1 MKRVVLLRRLGRAF
15 VGASWS
21 VPLRFFSLP
30 AIAASMVFASGGT
43 LTVNG
48 LLQPDVIFAG
58 VFVSFCLRLL
68 DNLALEFAV
77 FPAILRILKGMK

>member
-21 VPLRFFSLP
+21 VPLRFFSVP
-30 AIAASMVFASGGT
+30 AIAASMVVAAGGT
-43 LTVNG
+43 LTVNS
-48 LLQPDVIFAG
+48 LLQPGVISAG

>member
-1 MKRVVLLRRLGRAF
+1 MLLRRLVRAF
-15 VGASWS
+15 VGAIWS
-21 VPLRFFSLP
+21 VPLRFFSVP
-30 AIAASMVFASGGT
+30 AIAASMAVAAGGT
-43 LTVNG
+43 LTANS
-48 LLQPDVIFAG
+48 LLQPGVISAG

>member
-1 MKRVVLLRRLGRAF
+1 MLLRRLGRAF

>member
-1 MKRVVLLRRLGRAF
+1 MLLRRFGRAF

-21 VPLRFFSLP
+21 VPLRFFSVP
-30 AIAASMVFASGGT
+30 AIAASMVVAAGGT
-43 LTVNG
+43 LTVNS
-48 LLQPDVIFAG
+48 LLQPGVISAG

>member
-1 MKRVVLLRRLGRAF
+1 MLLRRLGRAF

-21 VPLRFFSLP
+21 VPLRFFSVP
-30 AIAASMVFASGGT
+30 AIAASMVVAAGGT
-43 LTVNG
+43 LTVNC

>member
-1 MKRVVLLRRLGRAF
+1 MNRIVLLRRMGRAF
-15 VGASWS
+15 VGAGWS
-21 VPLRFFSLP
+21 VPLRFFSVP
-30 AIAASMVFASGGT
+30 AIAASMVVAAGGT

-77 FPAILRILKGMK
+77 FPAILRILKGIK